1 MEEYRYEIG
10 CDLVFEQLYFEDE
23 LVWRQGMTIE
33 TMLEVFIIDF
43 IDDMMNEN

>member
-10 CDLVFEQLYFEDE
+10 KSLAWEEQYFEDE